1 MPDRPPEDFGY
12 SLSKRYARC
21 DVVATLAGCRPEE
34 DTMKT
39 FMAVYTGSAD
49 AIGKWSAM
57 PEQELRER
65 QAAGVKAW
73 HAWVERHKESIVE
86 TGAPLGRTKRVT
98 TAGIADTRNNLTAYT
113 VVRAESHEAAAR
125 LFEQHPHFTIFPGDG
140 VEIMECLP
148 IPGA

>member
-1 MPDRPPEDFGY
+1 
-12 SLSKRYARC
+12 
-21 DVVATLAGCRPEE
+21 
-34 DTMKT
+34 MKT

-49 AIGKWSAM
+49 AIAKWSAM

-73 HAWVERHKESIVE
+73 HAWVERNKGSIVE

-98 TAGIADTRNNLTAYT
+98 SAGIADARNNLTAYT

-140 VEIMECLP
+140 IEVMECLP